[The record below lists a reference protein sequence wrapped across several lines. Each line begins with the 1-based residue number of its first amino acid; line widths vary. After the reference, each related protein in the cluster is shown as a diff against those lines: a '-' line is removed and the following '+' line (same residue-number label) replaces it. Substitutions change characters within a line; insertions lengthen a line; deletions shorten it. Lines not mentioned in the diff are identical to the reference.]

1 MKRILVVEDDPD
13 IQDYLE
19 IFLTERGYSLVR
31 AFNGQDAFDQLAVRG
46 DIDLILLDVIMP
58 VMDGEEFFR
67 RLRREKGLDIPV
79 ILISVNGAAADRL
92 RRVGR
97 LEGFFR
103 KGLDAEE
110 LCDMVAAILNT
121 PPAR

>member
-13 IQDYLE
+13 IQDFLE

-31 AFNGQDAFDQLAVRG
+31 AFNGQDAIDQLGVRD
-46 DIDLILLDVIMP
+46 DIDLILLDLIMP

-67 RLRREKGLDIPV
+67 RLRQDMGSDVPV

-92 RRVGR
+92 RQIGP
-97 LEGFFR
+97 LQGFFR
-103 KGLDAEE
+103 KGLEAEE
-110 LCDMVAAILNT
+110 LCDMVDTVLNT
-121 PPAR
+121 PPAP